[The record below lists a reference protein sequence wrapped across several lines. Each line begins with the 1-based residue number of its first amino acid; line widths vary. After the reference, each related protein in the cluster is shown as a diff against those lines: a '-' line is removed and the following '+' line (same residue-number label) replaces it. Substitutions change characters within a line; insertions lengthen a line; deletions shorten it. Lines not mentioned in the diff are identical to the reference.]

1 MKNDPIHDLNF
12 YVQVFLTFKITLR
25 NILNL
30 KLHCTAVPNIIGIM

>member
-1 MKNDPIHDLNF
+1 MGNLDTSIPMH
-12 YVQVFLTFKITLR
+12 VVFLTFKITLR